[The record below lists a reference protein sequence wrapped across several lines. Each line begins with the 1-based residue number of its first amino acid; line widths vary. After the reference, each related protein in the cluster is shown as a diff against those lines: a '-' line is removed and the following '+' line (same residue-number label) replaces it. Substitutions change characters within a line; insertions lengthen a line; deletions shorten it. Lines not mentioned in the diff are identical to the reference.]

1 MSEYRVMKIS
11 VLLCL
16 LLVSLM
22 EVHSQTEFP
31 YVSFMGETLPNHSYV
46 DLNEVGDPSH
56 IASDASEQ
64 CHTDLSSCCSG
75 GQGEHRAWRLH
86 GISLVEIDCHYLETL
101 TEARGYHRVMVT
113 HHLVYIAVIFQLML
127 SMMQRT
133 SQ

>member
-16 LLVSLM
+16 LLWSLV

-31 YVSFMGETLPNHSYV
+31 FVSFMGETLPNHSYV

-101 TEARGYHRVMVT
+101 VSLRPVDITE
-113 HHLVYIAVIFQLML
+113 LW
-127 SMMQRT
+127 
-133 SQ
+133 